1 MLTSGQ
7 QLLGPGLEK
16 TPDVKINN
24 SLFLDDRDNKQAHAP
39 HQFLTLQES
48 RNCRLKRGEL
58 IPGERLLWVPNTEP
72 CFEVFSKCYPAK
84 RTRVWLGLKV
94 MKTQRENMLGW
105 TETSK
110 KAPADSSRI
119 DLFGLFFF
127 FFYQELPCLDLWP
140 KPKLSFKHGLKLCTW
155 YKLIFKKRI
164 LTSHILRCLF

>member
-48 RNCRLKRGEL
+48 RNRRLKRGEL
-58 IPGERLLWVPNTEP
+58 IPGERLFWVPNREP

-119 DLFGLFFF
+119 DLFGLFFIF
-127 FFYQELPCLDLWP
+127 FLPGAAMLGFMTKTKTL
-140 KPKLSFKHGLKLCTW
+140 LQTW
-155 YKLIFKKRI
+155 SETLHLVQVNF
-164 LTSHILRCLF
+164 

>member
-1 MLTSGQ
+1 MSWNVILMLTSGQ

-48 RNCRLKRGEL
+48 RNRRLKRGEL
-58 IPGERLLWVPNTEP
+58 IPGERLLWVSNGEP

-119 DLFGLFFF
+119 DLFGLFFIF
-127 FFYQELPCLDLWP
+127 FFTRSCHAWIYDQNQNSPSNMVWNFAL
-140 KPKLSFKHGLKLCTW
+140 G
-155 YKLIFKKRI
+155 
-164 LTSHILRCLF
+164 TS